1 MKKCTIF
8 TSAIL
13 MAFATCLTVGC
24 STSEELITYNI
35 NGTWNIGVTEPGVF
49 SFVWQITFT
58 GGDTGGTATDTYP
71 VGGGVGTYTITGT
84 QISITMHY
92 LGGLGS
98 ITYTGAITA
107 ANHMAGNW
115 SSSGG
120 TSGTWVASR

>member
-1 MKKCTIF
+1 MTKHIVPVL
-8 TSAIL
+8 SLIL
-13 MAFATCLTVGC
+13 ILTVFSATGC
-24 STSEELITYNI
+24 STTEEAVTYNI
-35 NGTWNIGVTEPGVF
+35 NGTWNLGVTEPGVF

-71 VGGGVGTYTITGT
+71 AGGGTGTYTITGT

-92 LGGLGS
+92 FGGLGS
-98 ITYTGAITA
+98 ITYTGNITA
-107 ANHMAGNW
+107 NNHMAGSW